1 MYVRVRWTFQ
11 PYHIFHIFAKNLMV
25 VWSFR
30 KRGGSVDNL
39 LDDLG
44 DVTIPEATMTKA
56 SKKKSLSSKN
66 LSMTS
71 ELSGMKLPPP
81 ASSDS
86 EECTRI
92 TTVWILSTVIQV

>member
-1 MYVRVRWTFQ
+1 MLT
-11 PYHIFHIFAKNLMV
+11 IFNTYFSMLLKL
-25 VWSFR
+25 FDLR

-92 TTVWILSTVIQV
+92 TTV

>member
-1 MYVRVRWTFQ
+1 MC
-11 PYHIFHIFAKNLMV
+11 N
-25 VWSFR
+25 FR
-30 KRGGSVDNL
+30 KRGGSGDNL

-92 TTVWILSTVIQV
+92 TTV

>member
-1 MYVRVRWTFQ
+1 MLT
-11 PYHIFHIFAKNLMV
+11 IFKTYFSMLLKL
-25 VWSFR
+25 FDLR

-44 DVTIPEATMTKA
+44 DVTIPEATITKA

-92 TTVWILSTVIQV
+92 TTV

>member
-1 MYVRVRWTFQ
+1 MLT
-11 PYHIFHIFAKNLMV
+11 IFKTYFSMLLKL
-25 VWSFR
+25 FDLR

-92 TTVWILSTVIQV
+92 TTV